1 MSQRHSIA
9 GFDMRHAPSTDPIH
23 RILASTLSQPVS
35 KQADRSLGLAP
46 MLSIEPTRAIAAE
59 TQSPYWDATYF
70 GLDRV
75 QIFQASTPAEQQAIL
90 HRASQALIQETY
102 CIEKAGMGYMSRM
115 ALLAETL
122 EERMLYTLFAAEETT
137 HFAQICPFLDHE
149 PDAIANPFLQLLS
162 TVVECDDTAL
172 LVFVI
177 QVVLEGWG
185 LTHYRF
191 LANDCLNHELRQRFH
206 GFLRDESRHHGTG
219 VTLFNQHQLTD
230 SSRADIVDVLVQFL
244 QMVQVGPQAVVEA
257 IAQIKG
263 HLSRAQRI
271 QILGELDT
279 ETHSGGRLRLLR
291 SLIQKGEG
299 WAIAQRLDQ
308 LNVFQPLS
316 AHQCA

>member
-1 MSQRHSIA
+1 MSQHHSIA
-9 GFDMRHAPSTDPIH
+9 GLEMLHAPPTDPIH
-23 RILASTLSQPVS
+23 RILVSALSKPFSVQDGRVSVVSASTTMKPSC
-35 KQADRSLGLAP
+35 
-46 MLSIEPTRAIAAE
+46 AIAIEARL
-59 TQSPYWDATYF
+59 PYWDATYF

-75 QIFQASTPAEQQAIL
+75 QLFQDSTPAEQQAIL

-137 HFAQICPFLDHE
+137 HFVQICPFLDHE

-162 TVVECDDTAL
+162 TVVECNDQAL

-219 VTLFNQHQLTD
+219 VTLFNQRHLTD

-257 IAQIKG
+257 IAQVKG
-263 HLSRAQRI
+263 HLSRTQRI
-271 QILGELDT
+271 QILSELDT

-291 SLIQKGEG
+291 SLMQKGEG
-299 WAIAQRLDQ
+299 RAIAQRLDQ